1 MLPTHKWNIIIFCS
15 GNSEEKTVNPV
26 QLATQEAERIAGKK
40 AAPQS
45 TVVRENCTFIFG
57 LLSLPFYYNSIIEMV
72 ILCYARISIMLY
84 FILKQGNKMMS

>member
-1 MLPTHKWNIIIFCS
+1 MKHYYIFCS

-26 QLATQEAERIAGKK
+26 QLATQEAELRIAREK
-40 AAPQS
+40 ATAQS
-45 TVVRENCTFIFG
+45 AVVRENCTFIFG
-57 LLSLPFYYNSIIEMV
+57 LLSLTFYYNSIIEMV